1 MQAIYVEE
9 CVDVSIVG
17 HWVRWGKQSITTSD
31 QFNVDCI
38 EEMISGNNKINYKIN
53 SHKPCHI
60 YHVALTW
67 LLVISI

>member
-17 HWVRWGKQSITTSD
+17 NWVRWGKQSITTSD

-38 EEMISGNNKINYKIN
+38 EEMISGNNKIN